1 MNSKAETPRTDS
13 AAVPIISARDVGKTF
28 GGGAVVALQG
38 ASFDVA
44 QGSFVSLVGPSGCGK
59 STLLRLIA
67 GLIERTSGSL
77 SVHGR
82 PVTGPHTDV
91 GLMFQKATLLD
102 WRTALE
108 NVLLPTEITRT
119 PTAEDRRRA
128 FDLLKMVGLGDFAF
142 SFPSQLS
149 GGMQQRVALAR
160 LLQTG
165 ADVLLLDEPFGALDE
180 FTRERLNV
188 ELMRIVAEVRAT
200 TVFVTHNILEAIFLA
215 DQVVV
220 MSPRPGRISA
230 IIEVP
235 FERPRAL
242 SLQTSV
248 EFNRI
253 VEEVRSTLG
262 EH

>member
-13 AAVPIISARDVGKTF
+13 AAVPIMSARDVGKTF

-108 NVLLPTEITRT
+108 NVL
-119 PTAEDRRRA
+119 
-128 FDLLKMVGLGDFAF
+128 
-142 SFPSQLS
+142 
-149 GGMQQRVALAR
+149 
-160 LLQTG
+160 
-165 ADVLLLDEPFGALDE
+165 
-180 FTRERLNV
+180 
-188 ELMRIVAEVRAT
+188 
-200 TVFVTHNILEAIFLA
+200 
-215 DQVVV
+215 
-220 MSPRPGRISA
+220 
-230 IIEVP
+230 
-235 FERPRAL
+235 
-242 SLQTSV
+242 
-248 EFNRI
+248 
-253 VEEVRSTLG
+253 
-262 EH
+262 